1 MNKRRVV
8 FCGVLLAAAAGLL
21 SWGVMGHRTIG
32 KIAENH
38 LSPNAKAG
46 VRSLLGDETLADVA
60 SWADDVRN
68 QPEFRGTG
76 SWHFLNLPLGLSY
89 SEFQKTVE
97 GMTEENLYSALLK
110 QEGIIKD
117 KGSSRERK
125 VEALKFI
132 VHFVVDLHQPMHV
145 SRGED
150 KGGNTIQL
158 NYDGQGTNLHSLW
171 DTKLLQHEGLTYEEL
186 AVKYDHASP
195 AEIRQWQGD
204 PMMKW
209 LWESYEI
216 STKIYGEVDAMKGRS
231 IDDRYYQAHIG
242 IIQVRIEQAGIRL
255 AGVLNT
261 LFKNGPVAV
270 GEVGRAP
277 KSEGRQRSDGEG
289 RQRSGEGMAATRAAV
304 MIDID
309 DAGKHIDEN
318 VTICAKVYGYK
329 ALDGMTLVNLGAAYP
344 NQPVTVVLRG
354 NAKDGGAGIDGQ
366 RVCVT
371 GKIVLYRDKPEIV
384 VVDPKQI
391 AVSAKQ

>member
-1 MNKRRVV
+1 
-8 FCGVLLAAAAGLL
+8 
-21 SWGVMGHRTIG
+21 MGHRTIG
-32 KIAENH
+32 RIAENH

-60 SWADDVRN
+60 PWADEVRN
-68 QPEFRGTG
+68 QPEFRATG

-97 GMTEENLYSALLK
+97 GMTQENIYSALLK
-110 QEGIIKD
+110 QERVIAD
-117 KGSSRERK
+117 KGSSREKK

-132 VHFVVDLHQPMHV
+132 VHFVGDLHQPMHV
-145 SRGED
+145 SREVD

-158 NYDGQGTNLHSLW
+158 NYEGQGTNLHSLW
-171 DTKLLQHEGLTYEEL
+171 DTRLLQHEGLTYEEL

-204 PMMKW
+204 PLMKW

-231 IDDRYYQAHIG
+231 IDERYYQAHIG
-242 IIQVRIEQAGIRL
+242 IIQMRIEQAGIRL

-270 GEVGRAP
+270 GPDEAEAGRAP
-277 KSEGRQRSDGEG
+277 NSEG
-289 RQRSGEGMAATRAAV
+289 RQRSGEGMAAPAAAV

-309 DAGKHIDEN
+309 DAVKHIDEN

-354 NAKDGGAGIDGQ
+354 NAKEVGAGIDGQ